1 MKNKSTELY
10 QTIVTD
16 KSCQMMMT
24 TLGVIGPD
32 FIVRQKSNYYRM
44 MAMSTLSACKMTD
57 VFMIYSSHPLIWLS

>member
-1 MKNKSTELY
+1 
-10 QTIVTD
+10 
-16 KSCQMMMT
+16 MMT

-32 FIVRQKSNYYRM
+32 FIGRSFYYRM